1 MDEKTEKRSS
11 VDDSIEKIDIEHAST
26 SENKKFIATPTE
38 KKLVKKINRA
48 FAPFLCLILFIQ
60 FCDKTTLSIAA
71 ILPQFYKDTH
81 ITQDQYSWV
90 SSIFYLGYLCM
101 QLFNNYMLQRYP
113 IAKFVGTVLVIWG
126 ATLLSMA
133 WATNFSQLAALRFL
147 LGFFEAVTYP
157 AMYLLIA
164 TLYRRSEQVI
174 WFGVMFMSNGLAGI
188 LGSVIGVGILQMPTV
203 GSITPWKWS
212 MILFGSFTCL
222 LGFFY
227 FVFLPDRPTSRWF
240 RLTEDEKKIVEERS
254 RDNAVVPTVA
264 INYNQIKEAL
274 REPRFYCYMLISL
287 FGNFQNGAL
296 TNFSTIIIKNLGFTG
311 VSTILLNIPS
321 GVMTILL
328 IALFTYISKK
338 KNETIYVAIAATAVS
353 LTGLIILTAI
363 PEGGGRLAG
372 LYLAWGGTPAYL
384 LMQASITS
392 NVSGY
397 TKKIFYT
404 SVNLIFYTFGNFIG
418 PLLLVEKDA
427 PRYLT
432 GMGVYVACNIINIL
446 LFLFIRYSYVKEN
459 KKRQIENELSDVA
472 LPGELEDLTDG
483 ENKHFIYR
491 P

>member
-11 VDDSIEKIDIEHAST
+11 VDGSIEKIDIEHASI
-26 SENKKFIATPTE
+26 SENKKFIASPAE
-38 KKLVKKINRA
+38 KKLFKKINMA
-48 FAPFLCLILFIQ
+48 FMPLLSLILFIQ
-60 FCDKTTLSIAA
+60 FCDKTTLSMGA

-113 IAKFVGTVLVIWG
+113 IAKFVGIVLVIWG
-126 ATLLSMA
+126 ATLFSMA
-133 WATNFSQLAALRFL
+133 WTTSFSQLAALRFL

-174 WFGVMFMSNGLAGI
+174 LFGVMFMSNGLAGI
-188 LGSVIGVGILQMPTV
+188 LGSVIGVGVLQMPTV
-203 GSITPWKWS
+203 GNISPWKWS
-212 MILFGSFTCL
+212 VILFGSLTIL
-222 LGFFY
+222 LGFVY
-227 FVFLPDRPTSRWF
+227 FVFLPDTPTSRWF
-240 RLTEDEKKIVEERS
+240 RLTEEEKEIVEERS
-254 RDNAVVPTVA
+254 RDNAVVRTVA
-264 INYNQIKEAL
+264 INYNHIREAL

-311 VSTILLNIPS
+311 VATILLNIPS

-328 IALFTYISKK
+328 IAIFTYISKK
-338 KNETIYVAIAATAVS
+338 KSETIYVAVAATTVS
-353 LTGLIILTAI
+353 LVGLIILTAV
-363 PEGGGRLAG
+363 PSGGGKLAG

-459 KKRQIENELSDVA
+459 KKRQAENELAEVA
-472 LPGELEDLTDG
+472 LPGELEDLTDV
-483 ENKHFIYR
+483 ENKHFVYR

>member
-1 MDEKTEKRSS
+1 MEKTLSK
-11 VDDSIEKIDIEHAST
+11 DNSIEKVDIEYVKSSIISEESEFEASP
-26 SENKKFIATPTE
+26 AE
-38 KKLVKKINRA
+38 KKVIKKINLA

-71 ILPQFYKDTH
+71 ILPQFYADTH
-81 ITQDQYSWV
+81 ISKNDYTWA

-101 QLFNNYMLQRYP
+101 QIFNNFMLQRFP
-113 IAKFVGTVLVIWG
+113 ISKLVGIVLIIWG
-126 ATLLSMA
+126 ATLLCMA
-133 WATNFSQLAALRFL
+133 FVTNFSQLAALRFL

-188 LGSVIGVGILQMPTV
+188 LGSIIGVGILQMPTV
-203 GSITPWKWS
+203 GSISPWKWA
-212 MILFGSFTCL
+212 MIIFGGFTCL
-222 LGFFY
+222 LGFIY
-227 FVFLPDRPTSRWF
+227 FVFLPDTPKSRWF
-240 RLTEDEKKIVEERS
+240 RLTKEEEMIVEERS
-254 RDNAVVPTVA
+254 RDNAVVPTLA

-274 REPRFYCYMLISL
+274 CEARFYCYTLIS
-287 FGNFQNGAL
+287 FFINFQNGAL
-296 TNFSTIIIKNLGFTG
+296 TNFSTIIIKDLGFSG
-311 VSTILLNIPS
+311 VNSILLNIPS

-328 IALFTYISKK
+328 IALFTFISKK
-338 KNETIYVAIAATAVS
+338 KSEIIYVAIAANTVS
-353 LTGLIILTAI
+353 LVGLIILTAV
-363 PEGGGRLAG
+363 PQGGGKLAG
-372 LYLAWGGTPAYL
+372 LYLAWGSTSTFL

-404 SVNLIFYTFGNFIG
+404 SVNLVFYTFGNFIG

-432 GMGVYVACNIINIL
+432 GMGVYVACNVICIL
-446 LFLFIRYSYVKEN
+446 LFLFIRYSLVKEN
-459 KKRQIENELSDVA
+459 SKRQAYHNSSNVA
-472 LPGELEDLTDG
+472 LPGDLKDITDA

>member
-11 VDDSIEKIDIEHAST
+11 MDGSIEKIDIEHASIP
-26 SENKKFIATPTE
+26 ENKNFIATPAE

-48 FAPFLCLILFIQ
+48 FAPLLCLILFIQ
-60 FCDKTTLSIAA
+60 FCDKTTLSMAA

-81 ITQDQYSWV
+81 ISQDQYSWV
-90 SSIFYLGYLCM
+90 SSIFYLGYLSM
-101 QLFNNYMLQRYP
+101 QLFNNYMLQKYP
-113 IAKFVGTVLVIWG
+113 IAKFVGIVLVIWG

-133 WATNFSQLAALRFL
+133 WATSFSQLAALRFL

-157 AMYLLIA
+157 AMFLLIA

-188 LGSVIGVGILQMPTV
+188 LGSVIGVGVLQMPTV
-203 GSITPWKWS
+203 GNISPWKWS
-212 MILFGSFTCL
+212 QIIFGSFTCL

-227 FVFLPDRPTSRWF
+227 FVFLPDTPTSRWF
-240 RLTEDEKKIVEERS
+240 RLTDEEKKIVEERT
-254 RDNAVVPTVA
+254 RDNAVVPTA
-264 INYNQIKEAL
+264 SINYNQIREAL

-311 VSTILLNIPS
+311 VNTILLNIPS
-321 GVMTILL
+321 GAMSLLL
-328 IALFTYISKK
+328 IALFTFISKK
-338 KNETIYVAIAATAVS
+338 KNEIIYVAVAATTVS
-353 LTGLIILTAI
+353 LVGLVILTAI
-363 PEGGGRLAG
+363 PNGGGRLAG
-372 LYLAWGGTPAYL
+372 LYLAWSNTSAYL

-418 PLLLVEKDA
+418 PLLLVEKDS

-432 GMGVYVACNIINIL
+432 GMGVYVACNIMNIL
-446 LFLFIRYSYVKEN
+446 LFLFIRYSYVKQN
-459 KKRQIENELSDVA
+459 KKRQADNELAEIA
-472 LPGELEDLTDG
+472 LPGELEDLTDV
-483 ENKHFIYR
+483 ENKHFVYR